1 MKDSPLREARQSW
14 LRRTR
19 PAIGLRFASRSRQL
33 RHVRERVTCSTLAV
47 VPRDLHRAGVF
58 AYPPWVQQLVR
69 WPALDARARTSVYL
83 ALEEAGLG
91 LSLPHYHAE
100 SDLAVRDVCRRVGA
114 ALATELPA
122 RSFDGQLERVRIAR
136 RALPMDAA
144 PSLDMVL
151 DEALVLRWWDDQLGT
166 RVRAKAQ
173 GAVADCLAG
182 PEPDAALEAAWH
194 GAWATVSGSETAS
207 GIAASGVLDRLVVL
221 AEVMDTMAVRRA
233 ASSPVASSPARGEF
247 SDRCDAA
254 RSRHAAGLPGVA
266 RTAYVEAAGWSVR
279 EPTTALPAIDS
290 PAFEQMAAF
299 HAEYGRLP
307 VLGAHR
313 SADELEAARTLA
325 RVRRQWAHLNAEE
338 REAFLGL
345 GLRRPKAPRLQRRLG
360 ASALTLRFAGDV
372 QPRRGVE
379 AVIRRVEAFVRS
391 HGHVPSRS
399 DDAGL
404 YQAVLRCRRDWP
416 RLPAALQ
423 ARFAAIGVQPND
435 QRRLVPEER
444 AARRAGVPSHV
455 AAVVDAIEGFVAQ
468 TGRLPR
474 YDAADP
480 AERRLYYLE
489 AGCRRGFLALPPS
502 MQRRLDAAGS
512 HAGRVRDGQEASNRR
527 ANLDAAASADA
538 LTRTPLSESGHGYE
552 SLDLVFAP
560 AQERAR

>member
-1 MKDSPLREARQSW
+1 MW
-14 LRRTR
+14 RRTR
-19 PAIGLRFASRSRQL
+19 PVFGRRFESRCRPP

-69 WPALDARARTSVYL
+69 WPALDARARTSVHL

-122 RSFDGQLERVRIAR
+122 RSFEGQLERVRIAR
-136 RALPMDAA
+136 RALPNDAA

-151 DEALVLRWWDDQLGT
+151 DEALVLRWWDNQLGT
-166 RVRAKAQ
+166 RARAQAQ
-173 GAVADCLAG
+173 GAVAACLGG
-182 PEPDAALEAAWH
+182 PEPDQALEAAWH
-194 GAWATVSGSETAS
+194 GAWATTVRGSETAS
-207 GIAASGVLDRLVVL
+207 AIAASGVLDRLVVL

-233 ASSPVASSPARGEF
+233 ASRPVVSSATRGEF
-247 SDRCDAA
+247 SERCDAA

-266 RTAYVEAAGWSVR
+266 RTAYVAAAGWSVT
-279 EPTTALPAIDS
+279 EPTTALPAINS

-313 SADELEAARTLA
+313 STEELEAARTLA

-379 AVIRRVEAFVRS
+379 AVIRRVEAFVRA
-391 HGHVPSRS
+391 HGHVPARS

-404 YQAVLRCRRDWP
+404 YQAVLRCRRDWL

-423 ARFAAIGVQPND
+423 ARFAAIGVEPHD

-455 AAVVDAIEGFVAQ
+455 SAVVDAIEGFVAQ

-489 AGCRRGFLALPPS
+489 AGCRRGFLSLPPS

-512 HAGRVRDGQEASNRR
+512 HAGRVRTGHEGANRR
-527 ANLDAAASADA
+527 ANLDAAASEDA
-538 LTRTPLSESGHGYE
+538 LIRTPLSESGHGYE
-552 SLDLVFAP
+552 ALDLVFAP